1 MKKQE
6 DKTTRLILEISNYV
20 HKYGEFP
27 RRGTL
32 SIDGIDMG
40 KAITRARTGELT
52 LTKEQIAILERLDDF
67 LSRTEKNIQ
76 ELEKFYSEHASKW
89 GRRPQKKGGKG
100 YTLQKPFIKKM
111 GHYQNVVIRQ

>member
-40 KAITRARTGELT
+40 KAIYINKRTDCYIRAFR
-52 LTKEQIAILERLDDF
+52 
-67 LSRTEKNIQ
+67 
-76 ELEKFYSEHASKW
+76 
-89 GRRPQKKGGKG
+89 
-100 YTLQKPFIKKM
+100 
-111 GHYQNVVIRQ
+111 